1 MMDYIQTINNLVTN
15 CADQAKKLAQ
25 ENANNGNLEALY
37 LYYKPSTEWE
47 HGHLLMVP
55 DSKKQP
61 EGYILA
67 TGAGLKC
74 NVAFSYYWQWIKD
87 NSSRLPI
94 LAWGTNKLFA

>member
-1 MMDYIQTINNLVTN
+1 MDYIKELNQLVTV
-15 CADQAKKLAQ
+15 CSEQAQKLAQ

-37 LYYKPSTEWE
+37 LYYKPSTEFE

-55 DSKKQP
+55 DSKKEP

-67 TGAGLKC
+67 TGAGLRC

-94 LAWGTNKLFA
+94 LAWGTNKLWA